1 MSDVIEHGYP
11 RAGGLRGEEMR
22 TPDDVSA
29 MVRLKALGWGTKR
42 IASELG
48 CSRNTVKRWLR
59 AGGWRRG
66 VRHCIFKLTLSGAG
80 WFADRSGEYAVPEQ
94 HGFLCRLDDPSIRYG
109 YPEGASEPWRFVF
122 LAFYTA
128 PELVDELLARHGPIY
143 PLPPDAPVVE
153 ALLACERHPAEPM
166 ELAAGEA
173 AALVHGLL
181 QAFADAHTH
190 AAADTAAAQ
199 LVRAARR
206 AIREA
211 PNAALNVSELAA
223 GLGVSPEHLGRVFR
237 RETGATPLRT
247 ILRRRMR
254 LAAEWLVDDG
264 LSVKET
270 AARLGYDTPSHFAR
284 AFRRVT
290 GVAPR
295 DYRRNPGLGVW

>member
-1 MSDVIEHGYP
+1 
-11 RAGGLRGEEMR
+11 
-22 TPDDVSA
+22 
-29 MVRLKALGWGTKR
+29 
-42 IASELG
+42 
-48 CSRNTVKRWLR
+48 
-59 AGGWRRG
+59 
-66 VRHCIFKLTLSGAG
+66 
-80 WFADRSGEYAVPEQ
+80 
-94 HGFLCRLDDPSIRYG
+94 CRLDDPSIRYG
-109 YPEGASEPWRFVF
+109 YPDGATAPWRFVF
-122 LAFYTA
+122 LAFYAA

-143 PLPPDAPVVE
+143 PLSPDAPVVE
-153 ALLACERHPAEPM
+153 ALLACERQAGDPM

-173 AALVHGLL
+173 AALVHALL
-181 QAFADAHTH
+181 QALADAHTH
-190 AAADTAAAQ
+190 AAVDTAAAQ

-206 AIREA
+206 AIRES
-211 PNAALNVSELAA
+211 PNGTLNVSELAA

-237 RETGATPLRT
+237 RETGTTPLRT

-254 LAAEWLVDDG
+254 LAAEWLVVDG